1 MTEEINVECDFTS
14 ESGEDGTLTMKMDTL
29 HVTLPPLEA
38 GYAYRIE
45 RVGGLAQVSARKI
58 EEDDQ

>member
-1 MTEEINVECDFTS
+1 MTETIDVKCDFTTGD
-14 ESGEDGTLTMKMDTL
+14 GEDGTLTMKMDTL

-45 RVGGLAQVSARKI
+45 KVGDLAQVSARKI